1 MKTRERILINSLEL
15 FNALGEPHVT
25 TLDICNEMEISPGN
39 LYYHYKGKDEIIA
52 ELFARFEEDMQELQG
67 NVFEQE
73 VTVLDVWMY
82 MQLSF
87 EAIARF
93 QFIYRDLTD
102 LMSRYPLLQ
111 RRFKRLLK
119 AQQATIKNMCA
130 ALQLNEA
137 LQTGDAELQRIADH
151 TVMTMSFWL
160 NFEQIQ
166 WAEKT
171 PFVANVE
178 ECAYQVINLLAPFLQ
193 EEDRA
198 ALREISEEYL

>member
-1 MKTRERILINSLEL
+1 MKTRERILVNSLEL
-15 FNALGEPHVT
+15 FNTLGEPHVT

-67 NVFEQE
+67 NVFEEE
-73 VTVLDVWMY
+73 VTVLEVWMY

-102 LMSRYPLLQ
+102 LMSRYPILQ

-119 AQQATIKNMCA
+119 AQQATIKNLCA
-130 ALQLNEA
+130 ALQLNQA
-137 LQTGDAELQRIADH
+137 LQTSEADLQRIAEH
-151 TVMTMSFWL
+151 IVMTMSFWL

-178 ECAYQVINLLAPFLQ
+178 ECAY
-193 EEDRA
+193 
-198 ALREISEEYL
+198 